1 MIKVMG
7 LRREIKVGKDKFLI
21 IQKAYNCLPK
31 KLGINPKEVLNYI
44 IVKTSDDIKYA
55 FIDNPGEKDGWNT
68 FIAAENF
75 LRAYIQVNYN
85 YGLPHRFYLNLFT
98 NGGDGSLINKKGE
111 KVWF

>member
-1 MIKVMG
+1 MMG

-55 FIDNPGEKDGWNT
+55 FIDNPGEKDG
-68 FIAAENF
+68 FESYQGAEQF
-75 LRAYIQVNYN
+75 LRAYIEVNYSE
-85 YGLPHRFYLNLFT
+85 GLPHRFYLNEFK